1 MELET
6 KLSEAEKEYIEGAP
20 TRGKRLPTEWIP
32 RPPEKHC
39 LSGHRASVTKVI
51 TLLQYLSVYQSIIS
65 DHRLNCRNSES
76 A

>member
-39 LSGHRASVTKVI
+39 LTGHRAPVTKVRKCI
-51 TLLQYLSVYQSIIS
+51 LVFVL
-65 DHRLNCRNSES
+65 CE
-76 A
+76 